1 MGDMSLEEIELALMR
16 ISWLYGQ
23 HEDYP
28 QDGSIMVYHELL
40 RDVKNA
46 LRQLLDAQKWRE
58 IETAPKDGTPVLL
71 CDERTGSM
79 RWAVW
84 AQLPSHAE
92 GHNSDWLGWRDG
104 TIEAGGQTVGV
115 IPTHWRPLPLPP
127 LKEQGEHG
135 DV

>member
-1 MGDMSLEEIELALMR
+1 MAELTAEEVKRWAEIIGKPAGAHKTQLEQWCVTA
-16 ISWLYGQ
+16 SG
-23 HEDYP
+23 
-28 QDGSIMVYHELL
+28 LL
-40 RDVKNA
+40 
-46 LRQLLDAQKWRE
+46 LQLLDAQKWRE

-71 CDERTGSM
+71 CDERTGSI

-127 LKEQGEHG
+127 LKEQGE
-135 DV
+135 